1 MFQVARKPSTA
12 VQLCLT
18 PPPSSKKNLFLPLSS
33 GNQWEVSSWLLQI
46 SYPTGTNGLIIF
58 INFAKSTLFCHFVS
72 VKFCFLQHFSACNT
86 WHMHF
91 YMSQLRIW
99 TNKWSLINQN
109 TRNSIFG
116 VKISITKENHNS
128 NSNSNTVWHLC

>member
-12 VQLCLT
+12 VQPCLT

-46 SYPTGTNGLIIF
+46 SYLTGTNGLIIF
-58 INFAKSTLFCHFVS
+58 INFAKSPFFCHFIS
-72 VKFCFLQHFSACNT
+72 VKFRSLQNFSPCNT

-91 YMSQLRIW
+91 YISWLRIW
-99 TNKWSLINQN
+99 TDKWSLINQN

-128 NSNSNTVWHLC
+128 NSNSITVWHLC

>member
-12 VQLCLT
+12 VQPYLT

-33 GNQWEVSSWLLQI
+33 GNQWEVSSWLWQI

-58 INFAKSTLFCHFVS
+58 INFAKSTLFCHFVN
-72 VKFCFLQHFSACNT
+72 VKFHFLQNFSACNT

-116 VKISITKENHNS
+116 VKISITKEDHD
-128 NSNSNTVWHLC
+128 SNSNTVWHLC

>member
-72 VKFCFLQHFSACNT
+72 VKFRFLQHFSACNT

-116 VKISITKENHNS
+116 VKISITKEDHDS

>member
-1 MFQVARKPSTA
+1 MFQVARKPYTA
-12 VQLCLT
+12 VQPCLT
-18 PPPSSKKNLFLPLSS
+18 PPPSSKKTLFLPLSS

-58 INFAKSTLFCHFVS
+58 INFAKSTLFCHFVN
-72 VKFCFLQHFSACNT
+72 VKFRFLQHFSACNT

-91 YMSQLRIW
+91 YISQLRIW
-99 TNKWSLINQN
+99 TDKWSLINQN

-116 VKISITKENHNS
+116 VKISITKEDH

>member
-12 VQLCLT
+12 VQPCLT

-58 INFAKSTLFCHFVS
+58 INFAKSTLFCHFVN
-72 VKFCFLQHFSACNT
+72 VKFHFLQNFSACNT

-109 TRNSIFG
+109 TRNAIFG

-128 NSNSNTVWHLC
+128 NSNTVWHLS